1 MLYVLTT
8 SYIIIRLN
16 FAKTRKVLWKKKRKA
31 GEGEKTPS
39 PKKKQRENAKENV
52 YTRIAHIH
60 KAKKMNSRKRKIAE
74 AKRSKNEKDRN
85 EKFNI

>member
-1 MLYVLTT
+1 MQKLGKY
-8 SYIIIRLN
+8 YER
-16 FAKTRKVLWKKKRKA
+16 RKGRRGRGKKHHHQ
-31 GEGEKTPS
+31 
-39 PKKKQRENAKENV
+39 KKKQRENAKENV